1 MIWRGWENYNPIE
14 RFRSVEAEAI
24 KPLINAAVG
33 AQKLKNMLRDWED
46 GTIDLLDEAEATA
59 LIDDINA
66 NAELVYH
73 LAKIAQNIQI
83 SNKVSNVVSLIA
95 RLSNHLLT
103 LFFSLIYTSCWWLF
117 DELIRLVKSS
127 TKLKVFGI
135 KWIQFSLLSNKS
147 HFFQF
152 RVVIF
157 FSKSITNQQNQS
169 IKYYNAPEFSH
180 TVLCVFSWAMMGNL
194 AQVQKIHQQPKTD
207 FFFLWPSFFSFNVVL
222 EFFQLETR
230 LVVPVREDVEWLN
243 GVVPR
248 EVEIGLGYI
257 PKPLVL
263 VSLPTS

>member
-1 MIWRGWENYNPIE
+1 MIWRGSENYNPIE

-103 LFFSLIYTSCWWLF
+103 LFLAWYIHHVDDYSTSW
-117 DELIRLVKSS
+117 
-127 TKLKVFGI
+127 
-135 KWIQFSLLSNKS
+135 
-147 HFFQF
+147 
-152 RVVIF
+152 
-157 FSKSITNQQNQS
+157 
-169 IKYYNAPEFSH
+169 
-180 TVLCVFSWAMMGNL
+180 
-194 AQVQKIHQQPKTD
+194 
-207 FFFLWPSFFSFNVVL
+207 
-222 EFFQLETR
+222 
-230 LVVPVREDVEWLN
+230 
-243 GVVPR
+243 
-248 EVEIGLGYI
+248 
-257 PKPLVL
+257 
-263 VSLPTS
+263 